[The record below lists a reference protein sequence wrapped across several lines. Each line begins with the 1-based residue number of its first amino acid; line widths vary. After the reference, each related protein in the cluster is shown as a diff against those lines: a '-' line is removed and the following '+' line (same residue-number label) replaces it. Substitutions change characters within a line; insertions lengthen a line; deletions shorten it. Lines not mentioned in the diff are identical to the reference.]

1 MRKIANE
8 TQIGQLVI
16 DLKIKTEAL
25 EKGMENAKKKLQEL
39 ELQNEQVKSSNQEL
53 DVNFIAVTTS
63 IVGSLHK
70 VLSVL
75 KESVDEYNSYK
86 QAMSSLSDVAEY
98 TGNNFDDMSQMM
110 QKYSNYMN
118 KGDLAATIKNF
129 SLMNMTM
136 EQTDQMLQALI
147 NSAIKNRNANYTVSE
162 AVKVASDGYKQGL
175 STLSDSAGVTENLS
189 VMLDNRCCVL

>member
-39 ELQNEQVKSSNQEL
+39 EQQNEQVKSSNQEL

-129 SLMNMTM
+129 SLMNK
-136 EQTDQMLQALI
+136 LI
-147 NSAIKNRNANYTVSE
+147 RC
-162 AVKVASDGYKQGL
+162 YKH
-175 STLSDSAGVTENLS
+175 
-189 VMLDNRCCVL
+189 